1 MTIRISI
8 HGVSREDYE
17 KAIAPY
23 HFSPKIEVTLHPLR
37 DDERAAYLVL
47 TYCSEREDYWKAYY
61 EHMKEPSICR
71 QRADN
76 LRSLLFRSSKEQD
89 VLLSESTVT
98 GQHIRQC
105 ESCKETIL
113 AYSTD
118 AVIFAQLSERIPL
131 DCYL

>member
-23 HFSPKIEVTLHPLR
+23 HFSPKIEVTLHPDKSTR
-37 DDERAAYLVL
+37 FPCIVL

-61 EHMKEPSICR
+61 EQMKEPAICR

-76 LRSLLFRSSKEQD
+76 LRSLLFRSCEGQD
-89 VLLSESTVT
+89 ELLSEETST

-105 ESCKETIL
+105 ESCKSTMI

-118 AVIFAQLSERIPL
+118 AVIFAQLRERIHL
-131 DCYL
+131 DCFL